1 MGYLLATTTKQATP
15 PAAAAGGLALAAPAV
30 KRGKNA
36 RKVSRGRARFAS
48 GPFPDP
54 EHVLAGL
61 SKQQRAVAGLVAQGL
76 TNPEIAERLHLSPH
90 TVRNYLA
97 RVMGRL
103 GVHNRTAVA
112 VILTQLQSQ
121 YPAPKLAEAKKPA
134 LARKTQSNPLPH
146 AGRSRRRLAGLP

>member
-1 MGYLLATTTKQATP
+1 MGNLLLTGTKQATP
-15 PAAAAGGLALAAPAV
+15 PTAGGLAVASPAV
-30 KRGKNA
+30 KPRKNA

-48 GPFPDP
+48 AQLPDP
-54 EHVLAGL
+54 QDVLASL
-61 SKQQRAVAGLVAQGL
+61 SEQQRAVATLVAQGL

-103 GVHNRTAVA
+103 GAHNRTAVA

-121 YPAPKLAEAKKPA
+121 YLGPHLVGTEHGAPLTRKPQSDRLAPTRA
-134 LARKTQSNPLPH
+134 
-146 AGRSRRRLAGLP
+146 SRRRPA